1 MERSKRCWEMT
12 ATVFPERFSASMI
25 RSAAASVMSIGFSTT
40 TCLPA
45 SRAATAPSACTP
57 LGVQI
62 VTASTS
68 SRRSTASRSVVGLGP
83 VPGGQLLR
91 LGRVAVDDGDELG
104 HVGQRG
110 QGLGVDLADHAGA
123 DEGEPEL
130 LVDHE

>member
-25 RSAAASVMSIGFSTT
+25 RSAAARVMSIGFSTT

-57 LGVQI
+57 LGVQM

-68 SRRSTASRSVVGLGP
+68 SRRSTASRSVVGLGA
-83 VPGGQLLR
+83 VPRGQLLR
-91 LGRVAVDDGDELG
+91 LGRVAVDDGDQLG
-104 HVGQRG
+104 DVGQLG
-110 QGLGVDLADHAGA
+110 QRLGVDLADHARA
-123 DEGEPEL
+123 DEGEPESG
-130 LVDHE
+130 VMSR